1 MLTRKVRLLN
11 HTGFIFFVN
20 AENKLYI
27 LVGNVIVSNL
37 RYFIYSIVQLKG
49 ANVIVLTTLLADV
62 NKLS

>member
-20 AENKLYI
+20 AENKVYK
-27 LVGNVIVSNL
+27 LVGNVIVSNPV
-37 RYFIYSIVQLKG
+37 YSIYSIVQLKG
-49 ANVIVLTTLLADV
+49 ATITELTTLLADV